1 MENTKMSGVAIAALA
16 AAFFV
21 TGCAGTGTAKTDL
34 ANMGGSQVGSKVKC
48 YSANACK
55 GQSACKSGKHAC
67 KGQNACS
74 GQGFMWMGEGEC
86 MTMLEKRLPQS

>member
-1 MENTKMSGVAIAALA
+1 MEHTKVSGVAIAALA

-21 TGCAGTGTAKTDL
+21 TGCAGTTKPGV
-34 ANMGGSQVGSKVKC
+34 ANMDSSQIGSKVKC

-74 GQGFMWMGEGEC
+74 GQGFTWMGEGEC